1 MQASRS
7 VILKRQSLSKRL
19 GAWKQR
25 LATAQEDCD
34 VPDANNVSSTQ
45 ASPGVV
51 TPLEGWTDVSSDS
64 IEKIGEETTCITI
77 EELDMAVKWTQQ
89 FLKFMG
95 LFMRGGLGDMCTS
108 AGAHEEDCAE
118 MAENIRRKYSYLRNN
133 LDGLLHVT
141 QQGPLLEHLSPARG
155 RPLASQSTDQA
166 ANLQS
171 VSDCH
176 EDRGLEA
183 IFSEIGSEVTDEDVA
198 RFARHW
204 TR

>member
-1 MQASRS
+1 MQTSCS
-7 VILKRQSLSKRL
+7 VISKRQSLSKRL
-19 GAWKQR
+19 DAWKQR
-25 LATAQEDCD
+25 LATTQEDCD
-34 VPDANNVSSTQ
+34 VPDANDLSSTRT
-45 ASPGVV
+45 SPGMV
-51 TPLEGWTDVSSDS
+51 TPLEGWTDVGSDS
-64 IEKIGEETTCITI
+64 TEKIGEETTCITI
-77 EELDMAVKWTQQ
+77 GELDMAVKWTQQ

-95 LFMRGGLGDMCTS
+95 LFMRGDLGDMCTS
-108 AGAHEEDCAE
+108 AGVHEEDCAE
-118 MAENIRRKYSYLRNN
+118 LAENIRRKYSFLGSN
-133 LDGLLHVT
+133 LDGLLHVK
-141 QQGPLLEHLSPARG
+141 QRGPLVEHVSPARG
-155 RPLASQSTDQA
+155 RPQASQSIDQA